1 MYTDVVDLRDF
12 YATRL
17 GQVARRMIRRR
28 IRLLW
33 PDLGGMRVLG
43 LGYATPFLRP
53 FADEAERAIALM
65 PAEQGVLPWV
75 NFGLLSALPAHTS
88 CGAAHGQIGSA
99 VG

>member
-17 GQVARRMIRRR
+17 GQVARRLLRRR

-33 PDLGGMRVLG
+33 PELGGMRVLG

-53 FADEAERAIALM
+53 FAEEAERVVALM
-65 PAEQGVLPWV
+65 PAGEGGPPRPRERPHPRAPPPQVNAPLPELFV
-75 NFGLLSALPAHTS
+75 CPP
-88 CGAAHGQIGSA
+88 
-99 VG
+99 